1 MRFRVGSAWPERDH
15 FEERV
20 VGSHGGVAAAIEEE
34 DLGDF
39 VLLEAAELVELD
51 DDVGGK
57 AMGVPV
63 LVLGLV
69 GVGCRRRQEFVPE
82 IVETIAS
89 APVAAV
95 ASKSTTVTAVRAT
108 TTTTS
113 GGRGEGGG
121 EGAEVEEESGGGGG
135 GEGFEEGFEG
145 RRGFEGFRVLRRGRG
160 NVTLNGA
167 F

>member
-1 MRFRVGSAWPERDH
+1 
-15 FEERV
+15 
-20 VGSHGGVAAAIEEE
+20 
-34 DLGDF
+34 
-39 VLLEAAELVELD
+39 
-51 DDVGGK
+51 
-57 AMGVPV
+57 MGVPV

-69 GVGCRRRQEFVPE
+69 GVGCRRREEFVPE
-82 IVETIAS
+82 ILETIAS

-95 ASKSTTVTAVRAT
+95 ASKSTTVTAVGAT

-135 GEGFEEGFEG
+135 GEGLEERFEG
-145 RRGFEGFRVLRRGRG
+145 RRGFEGFSIIRVLRRGRG